1 MRRPTAATSWVT
13 SPVTSW
19 RGNLGVR
26 FAHTLETT
34 GGAQFVANPNQP
46 GVIPSLF
53 GAYIPVTAS
62 KSYNDILP
70 SLNFA
75 YDVTKE
81 VVVRFAAAKVMSR
94 PDYTDMVPRVVL
106 NTGALS
112 GTAGNPNIDPYRA
125 TQEDLSIEWYP
136 EQGHRL
142 LPRHLQ

>member
-1 MRRPTAATSWVT
+1 M
-13 SPVTSW
+13 
-19 RGNLGVR
+19 
-26 FAHTLETT
+26 
-34 GGAQFVANPNQP
+34 
-46 GVIPSLF
+46 IPSLF

-112 GTAGNPNIDPYRA
+112 RHGRQSQHRPVPGHPGRPVDRVV
-125 TQEDLSIEWYP
+125 S

-142 LPRHLQ
+142 HASPSTTRT